1 MTTINP
7 KLAAL
12 AKKIDAANECARRIE
27 AAQKDCDDSTIRAAE
42 ELCAEAYA
50 EIAKLEF
57 KLAKI
62 PATNIEELALKA
74 RYARVQSYNQTEW
87 PGCGGE
93 AIAAAVINDL
103 RALCPEG
110 NSRDVAES
118 LN

>member
-1 MTTINP
+1 MTINP

-12 AKKIDAANECARRIE
+12 AKKIDAANECARRVE

-74 RYARVQSYNQTEW
+74 RYARVESYNQTEW
-87 PGCGGE
+87 PGCGGQ
-93 AIAAAVINDL
+93 AIAAAVISEL
-103 RALCPEG
+103 RALGGEG
-110 NSRDVAES
+110 NSPCAEYP
-118 LN
+118 N